1 MDVITWQIISKYDT
15 KYVIFGGRVARQRE
29 NIKRKCLRKKNA
41 EREQIFLKSKLS
53 KVALVLTEDVLWQQ
67 R

>member
-1 MDVITWQIISKYDT
+1 MCH
-15 KYVIFGGRVARQRE
+15 IFGGGWQDKEKILKE
-29 NIKRKCLRKKNA
+29 NISGKKCG
-41 EREQIFLKSKLS
+41 EREEIFWKRKLS